1 MISQWYV
8 LAMMFKVLLA
18 FVVVFIVIPWK
29 IVRFDSEAD
38 KFLDKVFIC
47 LIHSTLIIILVA
59 HILAFSKLY
68 EYFSLVFV
76 LFLIIIISKYWSVK
90 TWPALAEALGVRAI
104 VHILDLSE
112 GRLGLKEQLR
122 QKWTS
127 WCALRK
133 ARVSLFFRSYCR
145 DPFAF
150 YLPLAVILAAAY
162 LRFEHSIFNGTFTLS
177 DTYGHLAWSKR
188 MGLNEIYYYGVY
200 SYGLHSIISAISKL
214 FFLDAYWIC
223 RFLGPLAGAF
233 LVLSVYYFALRT
245 TENKAA
251 SLLSAVVYGLVTH
264 SDFPSA
270 AYRQTALLTQ
280 EYATI
285 FVLPGLYFFW
295 VYLKSRKLNYLL
307 LFAAALSVTA
317 FIHPFATFFLAFWS
331 GIMFLA
337 AWIPLKVNYR
347 TIFAY
352 GLYSF
357 GAILIA
363 LVPLGIGLLMGMD
376 FYGSSADFIKESVST
391 NWSGISLN
399 QFVDIMLSGGVLQD
413 GALIAACGLI
423 IISFLLFRLKRNI
436 NAILVLTVSVGAI
449 LTFLQYRAD
458 KLSLPVLIAPFRTGT
473 FLALLIPVVYSWG
486 IFLIIIMISSIS
498 ATNLRRLKEI
508 TTKTLT
514 VTLCLIVIYMHPPGD
529 LYKELLEYEAA
540 VQNYLV
546 IKRDFPALDWTIVG
560 PTEQLEQ
567 VIGVGWHSD
576 ILRLVQRYTPEE
588 VGKPGFKWPIPT
600 SHIFFYTEKIPFHWG
615 RPVALS
621 DAEKELEPEGNDP
634 FSQYY
639 HTGDQRAILEAKAI
653 RLMEAYRANHDM
665 SIFYEDEEMRIYYVY
680 QKLDPNIPINL
691 LDSELAQ
698 KSAVIR
704 Q

>member
-29 IVRFDSEAD
+29 VVRFDSEAD

-76 LFLIIIISKYWSVK
+76 LFLVFIFSQYWSVK

-122 QKWTS
+122 QKWTG

-133 ARVSLFFRSYCR
+133 ARLSSFFRSYCR

-177 DTYGHLAWSKR
+177 DTYAHLAWSKR
-188 MGLNEIYYYGVY
+188 MGMNEIYYYGVY
-200 SYGLHSIISAISKL
+200 SYGLHSIISALSKL

-251 SLLSAVVYGLVTH
+251 SLVAVVIYGLVNH
-264 SDFPSA
+264 ADFPLA
-270 AYRQTALLTQ
+270 FIRQTSLLTQ
-280 EYATI
+280 EYATF
-285 FVLPGLYFFW
+285 FVLPGLY
-295 VYLKSRKLNYLL
+295 YLWLYFKYRKNKYLL
-307 LFAAALSVTA
+307 LYAEALAVT
-317 FIHPFATFFLAFWS
+317 FFVHPFGAFYLALWS
-331 GIMFLA
+331 GIMFILA
-337 AWIPLKVNYR
+337 WVPLKINLR
-347 TIFAY
+347 LILAY
-352 GLYSF
+352 GAANII
-357 GAILIA
+357 AIVVPLIA
-363 LVPLGIGLLMGMD
+363 LGIGLLMGIELFRSSFNFIKDSISLGQNTLTPSQFVTIIFMGGWIQDVVVFLAIILGLISFHSYRWGQKPTAILSLTLSLTTLVTFLLYRSNDLHIPSVVD
-376 FYGSSADFIKESVST
+376 FY
-391 NWSGISLN
+391 
-399 QFVDIMLSGGVLQD
+399 
-413 GALIAACGLI
+413 
-423 IISFLLFRLKRNI
+423 
-436 NAILVLTVSVGAI
+436 
-449 LTFLQYRAD
+449 
-458 KLSLPVLIAPFRTGT
+458 RTGT
-473 FLALLIPVVYSWG
+473 FLALLIPV
-486 IFLIIIMISSIS
+486 IFAGALNVLAEIMSQASFQ
-498 ATNLRRLKEI
+498 ALRRYSGI
-508 TTKTLT
+508 TMKVT
-514 VTLCLIVIYMHPPGD
+514 VLVLCVFVLYSYPYQAEQGD
-529 LYKELLEYEAA
+529 ELEYDAA

-588 VGKPGFKWPIPT
+588 VGKPAFKWPIPT

-615 RPVALS
+615 RSVALS

-634 FSQYY
+634 FAQYY

-653 RLMEAYRANHDM
+653 RLMEAYRASHDM

-680 QKLDPNIPINL
+680 QELDPNYPINL
-691 LDSELAQ
+691 PDTELAQ
-698 KSAVIR
+698 RAVLR